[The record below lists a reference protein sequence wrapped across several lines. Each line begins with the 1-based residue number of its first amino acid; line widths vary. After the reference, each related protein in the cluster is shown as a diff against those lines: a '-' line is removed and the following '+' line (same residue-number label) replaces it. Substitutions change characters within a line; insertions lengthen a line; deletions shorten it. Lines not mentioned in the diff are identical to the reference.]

1 MTINTLPV
9 PGEPATGDL
18 KSVLHSRRSVPALQ
32 LKEPGPDRAAIEEM
46 LTIASRIPDHGKL
59 APWRFIV
66 IGRQAA
72 EEAGRMFLDI
82 AERQRG
88 PLDENAAAIE
98 RERLVR
104 APAVIVVVSRAAE
117 HPKIPVWE
125 QQLSAGAVCY
135 NLLLAAKALGFGANW
150 LTEWIAYDAEAKAV
164 LGVQDDEAV
173 AGFVYIGTPAMAP
186 ADRPRPLL
194 ADIVTW
200 RD

>member
-1 MTINTLPV
+1 MTINTLPA
-9 PGEPATGDL
+9 PGELAAGDL
-18 KSVLHSRRSVPALQ
+18 KSALQSRRSVPALQ
-32 LKEPGPDRAAIEEM
+32 LKEPGPDRTAIEDM

-66 IGRQAA
+66 VGRQGA
-72 EEAGRMFLDI
+72 EEAGRAFLAI

-88 PLDENAAAIE
+88 PLDETAAMIE
-98 RERLVR
+98 RERLLR
-104 APAVIVVVSRAAE
+104 APAVIVVVSRAAQ

-135 NLLLAAKALGFGANW
+135 NLLLAAKAFGFGANW
-150 LTEWIAYDAEAKAV
+150 LTEWIAYDAEAKVV
-164 LGVQDDEAV
+164 LGVGEDEAI
-173 AGFVYIGTPAMAP
+173 AGFIHIGTADMVP
-186 ADRPRPLL
+186 ADRPRPAL

>member
-1 MTINTLPV
+1 MTINTLPA
-9 PGEPATGDL
+9 PGERATGDL
-18 KSVLHSRRSVPALQ
+18 KSVLQSRRSVPALQ
-32 LKEPGPDRAAIEEM
+32 LKEPGPDRTAIEEM

-72 EEAGRMFLDI
+72 EDAGRRFLEI
-82 AERQRG
+82 AEQQRG
-88 PLDENAAAIE
+88 PLDETAATIE
-98 RERLVR
+98 GERMLR
-104 APAVIVVVSRAAE
+104 APAVIVVVSRAAQ

-150 LTEWIAYDAEAKAV
+150 LTEWMAYDADAKAV
-164 LGVQDDEAV
+164 LGVAQDEAI
-173 AGFVYIGTPAMAP
+173 AGFIHIGTPAMAP

>member
-1 MTINTLPV
+1 MTINTT
-9 PGEPATGDL
+9 PAPSGIAPGDL
-18 KSVLHSRRSVPALQ
+18 KSELQSRRSVPALQ
-32 LKEPGPDRAAIEEM
+32 LNEPGPDRAAIEEM

-66 IGRQAA
+66 IGPQAA
-72 EEAGRMFLDI
+72 EEAGRTFLDI

-150 LTEWIAYDAEAKAV
+150 LTEWIAYDAEAKTA
-164 LGVQDDEAV
+164 LGVQDDEAI
-173 AGFVYIGTPAMAP
+173 AGFVYIGTPAMTP
-186 ADRPRPLL
+186 ADRPRPVL